1 LSDSVRAGR
10 HRLNFSPGESL
21 FVHGASF
28 AHLGLPGILF
38 ACVAALVAG
47 CVDAMVGGGGL
58 IQVPALLFLMPRT
71 PVLALG
77 TNKVA
82 SFVGT
87 STAAARYLR
96 VTKVEWRETA
106 PMALVALIGSL
117 CGAHA
122 ASLMPATLLDS
133 IVLAA
138 MVAIGIYLWRNK
150 TLGVVEDLRFDG
162 LVRIGIMGT
171 GGLVIGFWD
180 GMAGPGTGS
189 LLIFFLVGVV
199 GFEFVRASAVS
210 KVVNC
215 ATNLGAL
222 IVFAPGGSVAWGL
235 AAAMAVCNLSG
246 ALIGT
251 ALAATRG
258 SAFIRKIF
266 FGVVSL
272 LIISVAGKLA
282 FG

>member
-1 LSDSVRAGR
+1 M
-10 HRLNFSPGESL
+10 
-21 FVHGASF
+21 HGVLF
-28 AHLGLPGILF
+28 AHLGLFGIIF
-38 ACVAALVAG
+38 ACAAALVAG
-47 CVDAMVGGGGL
+47 CVDSMVGGGGL
-58 IQVPALLFLMPRT
+58 IQLPALLFLMPRT
-71 PVLALG
+71 PLIALG

-82 SFVGT
+82 ALVGT

-96 VTKVEWRETA
+96 RTRIEWRETA

-117 CGAHA
+117 TGAHA

-133 IVLAA
+133 IVLVA
-138 MVAIGIYLWRNK
+138 MVAIAVYLWRNK
-150 TLGVVEDLRFDG
+150 TLGVVENLRFDG
-162 LVRIGIMGT
+162 PVRIAVMGA

-180 GMAGPGTGS
+180 GIAGPGTGS
-189 LLIFFLVGVV
+189 LLIFFLVSAV
-199 GFEFVRASAVS
+199 GFEFVRASAVA

-222 IVFAPGGSVAWGL
+222 FVFAPGGSVAWGL

-251 ALAATRG
+251 ALATTRG
-258 SAFIRKIF
+258 STFIRKVF

-272 LIISVAGKLA
+272 LIISVVSKLSL
-282 FG
+282 G

>member
-1 LSDSVRAGR
+1 M
-10 HRLNFSPGESL
+10 
-21 FVHGASF
+21 HGASLF
-28 AHLGLPGILF
+28 AHLGLGAVVF

-58 IQVPALLFLMPRT
+58 IQLPALLLLLPRT
-71 PVLALG
+71 PLIALG
-77 TNKVA
+77 TNKFA
-82 SFVGT
+82 GFVGT
-87 STAAARYLR
+87 STAATRYVR
-96 VTKVEWRETA
+96 RTGVNWRETA
-106 PMALVALIGSL
+106 PMALVALLGSL
-117 CGAHA
+117 AGAHA

-150 TLGVVEDLRFDG
+150 TLGVLENLRFDSG
-162 LVRIGIMGT
+162 LVRISVMSA

-189 LLIFFLVGVV
+189 LLIFYLVSVV
-199 GFEFVRASAVS
+199 GFEFVRASAVA

-235 AAAMAVCNLSG
+235 AAVMAVCNLSG

-251 ALAATRG
+251 ALATTRG
-258 SAFIRKIF
+258 SAFIRKVF

-272 LIISVAGKLA
+272 LIVSVAGKLA

>member
-1 LSDSVRAGR
+1 M
-10 HRLNFSPGESL
+10 
-21 FVHGASF
+21 HGALF
-28 AHLGLPGILF
+28 AHLGLFGILF
-38 ACVAALVAG
+38 ACSAALVAG

-58 IQVPALLFLMPRT
+58 IQLPALLFLMPRT
-71 PVLALG
+71 PVIALG

-87 STAAARYLR
+87 STAATRYVR
-96 VTKVEWRETA
+96 RTRVEWREAA
-106 PMALVALIGSL
+106 PMAAVALAGSL
-117 CGAHA
+117 TGAHV

-133 IVLAA
+133 IVLLA
-138 MVAIGIYLWRNK
+138 MVAIAIYLWRNK
-150 TLGVVEDLRFDG
+150 TLGVIEELRFDG
-162 LVRIGIMGT
+162 VTRVVVMCS

-189 LLIFFLVGVV
+189 LLMFFLVSAV

-222 IVFAPGGSVAWGL
+222 VVFAPGGEVAWGL

-251 ALAATRG
+251 ALATTRG
-258 SAFIRKIF
+258 STFIRKVF

-272 LIISVAGKLA
+272 LIISVLSKLA
-282 FG
+282 F

>member
-1 LSDSVRAGR
+1 MHSAL
-10 HRLNFSPGESL
+10 
-21 FVHGASF
+21 F

-58 IQVPALLFLMPRT
+58 IQLPALLLMLSRT

-82 SFVGT
+82 SVVGT
-87 STAAARYLR
+87 ATAAGRYLR
-96 VTKVEWRETA
+96 RTSVDWRTAA
-106 PMALVALIGSL
+106 PMAGVALLGSL
-117 CGAHA
+117 LGAHV
-122 ASLMPATLLDS
+122 ASAMPAKVLDTVVLL
-133 IVLAA
+133 A
-138 MVAIGIYLWRNK
+138 MLGIALYLWRNK
-150 TLGVVEDLRFDG
+150 GMGVVEELRFERAATQG
-162 LVRIGIMGT
+162 AVMAA

-189 LLIFFLVGVV
+189 LLIFYLVGIV
-199 GFEFVRASAVS
+199 GFEFLRASAVA

-215 ATNLGAL
+215 ATNIGAL
-222 IVFAPGGSVAWGL
+222 IVFAPGGQVAWGL
-235 AAAMAVCNLSG
+235 ALAMALCNLSG

-251 ALAATRG
+251 ALATTRG
-258 SAFIRKIF
+258 SAFIRKVF

-272 LIISVAGKLA
+272 LIVSVAGKLA
-282 FG
+282 F

>member
-1 LSDSVRAGR
+1 M
-10 HRLNFSPGESL
+10 
-21 FVHGASF
+21 HGALF

-58 IQVPALLFLMPRT
+58 IQLPALLFLMPRT
-71 PVLALG
+71 PVIALG
-77 TNKVA
+77 TNKLA

-87 STAAARYLR
+87 STAAVRYLR
-96 VTKVEWRETA
+96 LTKIDWRETT
-106 PMALVALIGSL
+106 PMALIALLGSL
-117 CGAHA
+117 AGAHA

-138 MVAIGIYLWRNK
+138 MVVIGIYLWRNK
-150 TLGVVEDLRFDG
+150 TLGVIENLRFDG
-162 LVRIGIMGT
+162 LTRIGVMGV

-189 LLIFFLVGVV
+189 LLIFYLVGAV
-199 GFEFVRASAVS
+199 GFEFVRASAVA

-222 IVFAPGGSVAWGL
+222 IVFAPGGSIAWGL
-235 AAAMAVCNLSG
+235 AGAMAVCNLSG

-251 ALAATRG
+251 TLATTRG
-258 SAFIRKIF
+258 SAFIRKVF

-272 LIISVAGKLA
+272 MIVSVAGKLA

>member
-1 LSDSVRAGR
+1 MHAAL
-10 HRLNFSPGESL
+10 
-21 FVHGASF
+21 F
-28 AHLGLPGILF
+28 AHLGLFGILF
-38 ACVAALVAG
+38 ACAAALVAG

-58 IQVPALLFLMPRT
+58 IQLPALLFLMPRT
-71 PVLALG
+71 PVIALG

-87 STAAARYLR
+87 STAAVRYVR
-96 VTKVEWRETA
+96 RTQVEWREAA
-106 PMALVALIGSL
+106 PMAVVALLSSL
-117 CGAHA
+117 AGAHA

-133 IVLAA
+133 IVLVA
-138 MVAIGIYLWRNK
+138 MVAIAVYLWRNK
-150 TLGVVEDLRFDG
+150 TLGVIEELRF
-162 LVRIGIMGT
+162 
-171 GGLVIGFWD
+171 GGLTRIAVMCSGGLFIGFWD

-189 LLIFFLVGVV
+189 LLIFFLVSAV

-222 IVFAPGGSVAWGL
+222 VVFAPGGEVAWGL
-235 AAAMAVCNLSG
+235 AAAMAACNLSG

-251 ALAATRG
+251 ALATTRG
-258 SAFIRKIF
+258 SAFVRKVF

-272 LIISVAGKLA
+272 LIISVVSKLA
-282 FG
+282 F